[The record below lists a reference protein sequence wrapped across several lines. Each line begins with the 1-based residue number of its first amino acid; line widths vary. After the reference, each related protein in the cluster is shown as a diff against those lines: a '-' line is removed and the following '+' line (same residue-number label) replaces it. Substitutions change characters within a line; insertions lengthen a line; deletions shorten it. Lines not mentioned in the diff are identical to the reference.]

1 MFGIGL
7 SMGQGWSRMVRLRL
21 RCIKT
26 DRGGKKGRVGS
37 EASQEGSGKAVI
49 GTRRVMDGRDCSRK
63 VQGKSKV
70 VRIVLVRFRDGFD
83 LEWHRADRFRTW
95 QALCKAEVVRFGLG
109 RVRKAR
115 LVEFGQW
122 CDRVAPRRSI

>member
-63 VQGKSKV
+63 VQGWSKV
-70 VRIVLVRFRDGFD
+70 VRIVLVRFRDGEQVAIGFG
-83 LEWHRADRFRTW
+83 LGWHRADWFRAW
-95 QALCKAEVVRFGLG
+95 QALCRVEVVRFGLG
-109 RVRKAR
+109 RVRNAR
-115 LVEFGQW
+115 LVDFGQ
-122 CDRVAPRRSI
+122 